1 MWSEGWRRGREA
13 PLGQGQPLHPLV
25 VAFPSDGPLLV
36 TALLLLVPESTAT
49 GLGQKLKLGF
59 HQHVWG
65 QERWA
70 GAWVQGPSSFLSL
83 V

>member
-1 MWSEGWRRGREA
+1 MEEGKGGT
-13 PLGQGQPLHPLV
+13 LGSGAALHPL